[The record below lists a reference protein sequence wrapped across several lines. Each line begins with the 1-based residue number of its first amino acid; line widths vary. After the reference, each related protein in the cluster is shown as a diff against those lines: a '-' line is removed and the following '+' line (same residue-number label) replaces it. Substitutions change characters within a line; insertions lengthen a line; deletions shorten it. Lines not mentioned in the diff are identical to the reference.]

1 MNSPKVRETQI
12 PGIYKPL
19 RQFIIFFLLVLS
31 YGFLSY
37 NFFPGWWYSS
47 LGTLAII
54 YLSYLLWND
63 DFTERTGLK
72 IKYTVV
78 IKSLLLAIL
87 LTLAALGVMKYI
99 AAQNEVSIKF
109 TNWRNYYH
117 DIFYVL
123 NEEIVLGAVPL
134 WFMVKKWKMNPVVA
148 SLTLAILFSIVHF
161 IFYKWIFL
169 DRGTIQITTLLTL
182 FFVGI
187 IRNNLIIQTG
197 HIGYSWALHFSWM
210 AVMFGS
216 AHVNPSKDE
225 WLTEPE
231 RFNTYLGSYGMLAI
245 SALIVILSLIII
257 KRKGHSWEN

>member
-1 MNSPKVRETQI
+1 
-12 PGIYKPL
+12 
-19 RQFIIFFLLVLS
+19 
-31 YGFLSY
+31 
-37 NFFPGWWYSS
+37 
-47 LGTLAII
+47 
-54 YLSYLLWND
+54 
-63 DFTERTGLK
+63 
-72 IKYTVV
+72 
-78 IKSLLLAIL
+78 
-87 LTLAALGVMKYI
+87 
-99 AAQNEVSIKF
+99 
-109 TNWRNYYH
+109 
-117 DIFYVL
+117 
-123 NEEIVLGAVPL
+123 
-134 WFMVKKWKMNPVVA
+134 MNPVVA